1 MHRITHLSSVATDK
15 RRLSDLEELYKAAG
29 YVVRYERGHFRAGHC
44 LVHERRVVVV
54 NRFFD
59 TTARIQKL
67 SDLAAELDF
76 TKAQLTEVQQ
86 VLLKKLQT
94 KVPSTDS

>member
-1 MHRITHLSSVATDK
+1 MAKEKQKLTQ
-15 RRLSDLEELYKAAG
+15 LEELYKAAG

-59 TTARIQKL
+59 TATRLQKL
-67 SDLAAELDF
+67 RDLTAELDF
-76 TKAQLTEVQQ
+76 SQAELTEDQTA
-86 VLLKKLQT
+86 LLESIVT
-94 KVPSTDS
+94 SASADSQR